1 MIQWKLAKIKD
12 IMKTYFRTYKDFMK
26 TYQGYV
32 FLALGETL
40 LQKYMVWIHLLFS
53 ICMYLF
59 SSVQ

>member
-1 MIQWKLAKIKD
+1 M
-12 IMKTYFRTYKDFMK
+12 
-26 TYQGYV
+26 
-32 FLALGETL
+32 ALGETL

>member
-40 LQKYMVWIHLLFS
+40 LQKYMVWIHLSF
-53 ICMYLF
+53 II
-59 SSVQ
+59 